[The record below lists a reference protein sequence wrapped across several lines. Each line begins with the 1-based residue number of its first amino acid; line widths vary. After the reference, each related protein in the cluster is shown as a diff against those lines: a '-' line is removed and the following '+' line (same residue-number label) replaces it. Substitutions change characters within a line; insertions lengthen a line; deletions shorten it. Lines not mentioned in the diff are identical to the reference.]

1 MLDNKNSSKIN
12 NSKEQFIEE
21 QRQKIE
27 MKFKEFPNKN
37 MTEIRIDNQENIFN
51 KENINSNNSNI
62 YRSNNKKHPSKK
74 KKEKEKEKEKK
85 DIIEIIENE
94 SSKEESLKS
103 YKNKD
108 KANYILKNENNKKLI
123 ITSKNWEGDNYL
135 YLNDRILMGPCSFRP
150 TLLSLCAITIPVFL
164 FIDNSFVFLKD
175 NISIMIP
182 LIILFIYVITLILL
196 ILAAFCDPGI
206 IFRFPLEKNI
216 IEDRKESKIFQ
227 LGYIKRYKFCTT
239 CSIMRPNRSTHCGD
253 CNNCVEKFDHHCPW
267 IGSCVGKRNY
277 KYFFLFLFVLNFLI
291 CLIIIFC
298 FFHIIKRIAELVKEN
313 KNNKIKNI
321 ASYALTDVIIS
332 VYIIIYNAIIMIFVT
347 GLFIYHSKLVLK
359 NTTTKEDIKSY
370 WDNSQGN
377 PYYRSK
383 ELNMINSIFPKKQ
396 KYSIIDIFKKGLLF
410 LVPLSEDKNLIIEDI
425 NNDKIVSKGVK
436 MIENNHTDSP
446 LQNEFNNTNN
456 PIKDECNNTNN
467 NQNKFNFQNDKEKDN
482 ENRNNDDEARNLS
495 TAYITGNKVNKENNL
510 NNSNTSNF
518 INVQNNNLNND
529 QKHNSI
535 RSFDINIELNDEK
548 MLKRKS
554 FGFIDNERY
563 SCPMNNS
570 VINNNMRR
578 STVRISDCSEKITD
592 DTGERKIPLFEA
604 NFESEIHNIEV
615 KPTEQNKM

>member
-21 QRQKIE
+21 QRQKID

-51 KENINSNNSNI
+51 KENIYSNNSNI

-74 KKEKEKEKEKK
+74 KKEKEKEKK

-94 SSKEESLKS
+94 SSKDESLKS
-103 YKNKD
+103 YKSKD
-108 KANYILKNENNKKLI
+108 KTNYILKNENNKKLI

-175 NISIMIP
+175 NISVMIP
-182 LIILFIYVITLILL
+182 LIILFIYIITLILL

-227 LGYIKRYKFCTT
+227 LGYIKRYKYCTT

-377 PYYRSK
+377 PYYRNK

-396 KYSIIDIFKKGLLF
+396 KYSIIDIFKKGFLF
-410 LVPLSEDKNLIIEDI
+410 LVPLSEDKPLIIEDI
-425 NNDKIVSKGVK
+425 NNDKIVSKEVK

-446 LQNEFNNTNN
+446 LQNEFNNTNS
-456 PIKDECNNTNN
+456 PIKDEYNNTNN
-467 NQNKFNFQNDKEKDN
+467 NQNKFNFQNDKEKGN

-518 INVQNNNLNND
+518 INAQNNNLNND

-570 VINNNMRR
+570 AINNNMRR